1 MEIEAHIEYGKLKKL
16 AKAMADNISVKVGLL
31 ATKAGKNGCKGT
43 DEVTDNLDLA
53 GLGVVQEFGCQIP
66 VTDKMRG
73 YFRHNFKINI
83 KESTTHI
90 NIPARSFLQM
100 PLERKGEL
108 MKRLKEHGF
117 KQVDALI
124 DHITETGD
132 FESLGIILGN
142 IAVELIQEAFD
153 TSGWGEWEP
162 NSPLT
167 IENKGSAKPL
177 IDKARMRGAITYEVN
192 NNG

>member
-1 MEIEAHIEYGKLKKL
+1 MEIKAKVEYGKLKKL
-16 AKAMADNISVKVGLL
+16 IEAMADNISVKVGLL
-31 ATKAGKNGCKGT
+31 ASQGGT
-43 DEVTDNLDLA
+43 DEVSDNLDLA
-53 GLGVVQEFGCQIP
+53 GLGAVQEFGCQIP
-66 VTDKMRG
+66 VTDKMRA

-83 KESTTHI
+83 KKSTTHI

-117 KQVDALI
+117 KQIDDLM

-132 FESLGIILGN
+132 YESLGIIIGGV
-142 IAVELIQEAFD
+142 AVEQIQEAFD
-153 TSGWGEWEP
+153 TEGWGEWEP
-162 NSPLT
+162 DSPLT

-177 IDKARMRGAITYEVN
+177 IDKGSLRSRVTYEVEKK
-192 NNG
+192 